1 MLQSKRSLKDI
12 LTGLVIWRRAM
23 GSELATGD
31 RSWRKNEMRIANSF
45 GVERLSV
52 VQNAG

>member
-1 MLQSKRSLKDI
+1 
-12 LTGLVIWRRAM
+12 M